1 MRSFESFFK
10 SFGFQEYPFAIFS
23 AEGERKKLHQLF
35 VQPAIY
41 SPLVDTFKARSSVI
55 ISGERGTGKTALVY
69 ELMRNAESSALYVY
83 VEDFGALEVGHD
95 QVGLYKF
102 LLDNLAEAIFKRIA
116 ESPWKVWLKSKD
128 EKLLLSYLLKFH
140 VSDVSVSRIE
150 DKIRKIQIS
159 LPKRAVVGAYNRLR
173 GVLNYGATAAIN
185 VSSDIVQRHFP
196 GLPALD
202 NTGYRDYFPAL
213 QTGRTDAVEAAKA
226 NFALLTRAAQLCS
239 SFGLNGVI
247 FVLDKVDEE
256 PRLENDAANIAS
268 FLQVLLTDNKL
279 LLHTEVQF
287 LIACWS
293 IPLEQLKSKVR
304 FQKLSLQR
312 VTWQEAQL
320 CDVLNQRLTTF
331 SAGAVKE
338 FSDIFDLEGGKV
350 FLEVMPLANGNP
362 RDLWHLMDAIFKK
375 QYEIDSDAGKL
386 SNQACYE
393 GARNF
398 VSNFNFYEYY
408 PKVSGAR
415 SSTMDVYS
423 YVAHLLKLSTSSF
436 TKNQMSEQART
447 GSSTNNYVVAME
459 NMGLIEKSNEKGE
472 GGAVVYLVRD
482 PKVVFA
488 RENGIAIQR
497 IS

>member
-35 VQPAIY
+35 VRPAIY
-41 SPLVDTFKARSSVI
+41 SPLVDTFTARSSVI
-55 ISGERGTGKTALVY
+55 IAGERGTGKTALVY
-69 ELMRNAESSALYVY
+69 ELMRNADSSALYVY
-83 VEDFGALEVGHD
+83 VEDFSELAVGHD

-102 LLDNLAEAIFKRIA
+102 LLDNLAEAIFKKIA
-116 ESPWKVWLKSKD
+116 ENPWKMWSKSKD

-140 VSDVSVSRIE
+140 VSDVSASRIE
-150 DKIRKIQIS
+150 DRIRKIQVAF
-159 LPKRAVVGAYNRLR
+159 PKRAAIWTYNRFR
-173 GVLNYGATAAIN
+173 GILNYSATAAIN
-185 VSSDIVQRHFP
+185 VSSDIVQKHFP

-213 QTGRTDAVEAAKA
+213 QADRVDAVELAKA
-226 NFALLTRAAQLCS
+226 NFALLTRATELCH
-239 SFGLNGVI
+239 SFGLNGVV

-279 LLHTEVQF
+279 LLHAGVQF

-293 IPLEQLKSKVR
+293 IPLEKLKSKVR

-312 VTWQEAQL
+312 VMWQEAQL

-331 SAGAVKE
+331 SAGVVRK
-338 FSDIFDLEGGKV
+338 FSDLFDHEGERV

-362 RDLWHLMDAIFKK
+362 RDLWHLMDSIFKK
-375 QYEIDSDAGKL
+375 QYEIDSEAEKL
-386 SNQACYE
+386 SDQACYE
-393 GARNF
+393 GARKF
-398 VSNFNFYEYY
+398 VSDFNFYEYY
-408 PKVSGAR
+408 PRVSGAR

-423 YVAHLLKLSTSSF
+423 YIAHLLKLSAPKF

-459 NMGLIEKSNEKGE
+459 NMGLIGKSDEKGE
-472 GGAVVYLVRD
+472 GGAVVYVVRD
-482 PKVVFA
+482 PKVTFA
-488 RENGIAIQR
+488 RENGITIQR